1 MFWSHLQ
8 LKYPPWK
15 LIEIGEKHELE
26 KLTIDDFE
34 RFLLNDAET
43 RSKIWKD
50 KDIEAEIA
58 KYREKKQEKVVELSS
73 EDESPKPKRKPAT
86 RGRGRGR
93 GRAKKT

>member
-1 MFWSHLQ
+1 M
-8 LKYPPWK
+8 
-15 LIEIGEKHELE
+15 E

-73 EDESPKPKRKPAT
+73 EDESPKPKRKAAT